1 MSQLQKGFRF
11 EKVNLNRSDVY
22 VIFFNEF
29 SKIVMSNF
37 KSYFFYLPYLI
48 NPNKEFPSGTLRS
61 IKYGKK
67 TVKWMFCFLITRAP
81 ARISI
86 PAKTMKY
93 V

>member
-1 MSQLQKGFRF
+1 
-11 EKVNLNRSDVY
+11 
-22 VIFFNEF
+22 
-29 SKIVMSNF
+29 MSNF

-48 NPNKEFPSGTLRS
+48 NHNKEFPSGTLGS

-86 PAKTMKY
+86 PVLKTGPRVSRGFLY
-93 V
+93 VSYPPRIEL